1 MTLNNRYV
9 VVTTTSTHRMRYV
22 VPMDDLQALNVEKTV
37 QPEWALDSVTCEEV
51 EEFSQKW
58 LGEQIV
64 DYEVVEQDKLIEL
77 FDRDNDYLSQWTT
90 EQKIDYIRKWKKDNQ
105 KR

>member
-1 MTLNNRYV
+1 MTLNNKYV
-9 VVTTTSTHRMRYV
+9 VVTTTSTHRIRYV

-37 QPEWALDSVTCEEV
+37 QPEWALDNVTCEEV

>member
-1 MTLNNRYV
+1 
-9 VVTTTSTHRMRYV
+9 MRYV
-22 VPMDDLQALNVEKTV
+22 VPVDDLQALNPDHPVDPK
-37 QPEWALDSVTCEEV
+37 WALDSVTCEEV

-64 DYEVVEQDKLIEL
+64 DYDVVDQDQLIEL

-90 EQKIDYIRKWKKDNQ
+90 EQKIDYIRKWQKDNQ